1 MFHSLLI
8 YTNNFCF
15 GYITCFFETF
25 PGWLSGWVVG
35 KSDFNENPVVSLD
48 LDFDFGLR
56 LRVCQLQNNGW
67 LSPSFSKSEHSA
79 STSSFFRKVLIRI
92 DSLGFQN
99 AKNDFRA
106 HAETQTFGC
115 AFEAIPRNNW
125 WPTLWRIAFS
135 IFLLLCWS
143 KTKEG
148 QTSWGWAVPSSAP
161 ALISFSVAG
170 SNWDKFH

>member
-1 MFHSLLI
+1 MA
-8 YTNNFCF
+8 
-15 GYITCFFETF
+15 
-25 PGWLSGWVVG
+25 GWLAGWPAG
-35 KSDFNENPVVSLD
+35 WLENLILMKTQSSAQTLTST

-79 STSSFFRKVLIRI
+79 STSSFFRKVLFRI

-125 WPTLWRIAFS
+125 WPTFWRIAFS

-161 ALISFSVAG
+161 ALISFSVA
-170 SNWDKFH
+170 

>member
-1 MFHSLLI
+1 MA
-8 YTNNFCF
+8 
-15 GYITCFFETF
+15 
-25 PGWLSGWVVG
+25 GWLAGWPAG
-35 KSDFNENPVVSLD
+35 WLENLILMKTQSSAQTWTST

-106 HAETQTFGC
+106 HAETQTFGW

-161 ALISFSVAG
+161 ALISFSVA
-170 SNWDKFH
+170 